1 MSPDT
6 VLFSMRFGWLDLAKV
21 TSKVIFTNGNLDP
34 WSKRGFEKDIS
45 NDLRVFVVK
54 DWAYHLYLRCD
65 QVEDPESVRNDRSQI
80 EKLIT
85 KWLDVELLY
94 SLNHAVSR

>member
-1 MSPDT
+1 MFFNAQWQITDILKWCNNQFKVSPDT

-34 WSKRGFEKDIS
+34 WSKRGFEEEII

-54 DWAYHLYLRCD
+54 D
-65 QVEDPESVRNDRSQI
+65 
-80 EKLIT
+80 
-85 KWLDVELLY
+85 
-94 SLNHAVSR
+94 